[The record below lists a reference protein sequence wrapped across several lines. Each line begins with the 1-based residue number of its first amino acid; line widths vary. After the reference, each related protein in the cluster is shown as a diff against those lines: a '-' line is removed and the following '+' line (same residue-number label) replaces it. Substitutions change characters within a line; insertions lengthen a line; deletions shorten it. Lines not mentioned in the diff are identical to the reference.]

1 MAEKLD
7 QSELGKFKELLI
19 SIEELLISHSTQIDA
34 VTQILVEKDIITNDE
49 LSAKQL
55 NIMLPEELM
64 ERIQTLCA
72 ERDMTIQDFATD
84 AIIEKLELAH
94 KERRKKSR
102 L

>member
-49 LSAKQL
+49 LSAKLKQ
-55 NIMLPEELM
+55 
-64 ERIQTLCA
+64 IQMRYNGK
-72 ERDMTIQDFATD
+72 ETD
-84 AIIEKLELAH
+84 PREN
-94 KERRKKSR
+94 RR
-102 L
+102 

>member
-49 LSAKQL
+49 LSAKLKQ
-55 NIMLPEELM
+55 
-64 ERIQTLCA
+64 IQM
-72 ERDMTIQDFATD
+72 RYNG
-84 AIIEKLELAH
+84 
-94 KERRKKSR
+94 KETEPRESRR
-102 L
+102 